1 MTSFPRSRIAAC
13 LMLVFALLMSGCS
26 GAPTPLSP
34 EPASGQASVVS
45 TGAASSNSGLLGDV
59 VSGTTT
65 VLSSLLKIVSVTING
80 LLGGIV
86 RNGDWTVTVPPG
98 AYSGTGIVT
107 IAIPDPSVR
116 SCDLSISPASLNSFS
131 TPVQLTCKLQTL
143 DQVQTYVIQW
153 WDPSAKQWVTLPT
166 SRDTTKLTC
175 SASLPHFSTYRC
187 GKAGW

>member
-1 MTSFPRSRIAAC
+1 MTPFPRSRIAAC

-26 GAPTPLSP
+26 GTPTPLSP